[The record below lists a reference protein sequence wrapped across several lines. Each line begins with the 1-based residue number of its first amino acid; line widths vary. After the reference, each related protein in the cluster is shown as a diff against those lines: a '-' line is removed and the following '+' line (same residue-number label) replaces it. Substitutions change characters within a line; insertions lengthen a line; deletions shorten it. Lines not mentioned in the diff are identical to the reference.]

1 MRAKTG
7 LLGAWKMYL
16 LVNIWMWS
24 VIVISPNAHIC
35 WKCKKKRKK
44 ITFVS
49 PNGPYRWNWMPF
61 TAVWSLLCLCS
72 TQPSIISKVGGML
85 NFGING
91 QGIFLRLVAWWICF
105 ASVFQGFRG
114 RSKNCYSIAIR
125 RVHKALQYQYV
136 SRRLKKR
143 EMRSLWI
150 SRINIATR
158 EHNVNY
164 SKFVNQMAQYNVQL
178 NRKMLSELAIHE
190 PRSFKALA
198 ELAKSRLQDGLLAAI
213 W

>member
-16 LVNIWMWS
+16 LVNIRMWS

-72 TQPSIISKVGGML
+72 TQPSIIIKVGGML

-91 QGIFLRLVAWWICF
+91 QGIFLRLVGWWICF

-143 EMRSLWI
+143 EMRSVSSSMETKRYAYSLSHFDVELWRLECI
-150 SRINIATR
+150 PVLESAGQFNI
-158 EHNVNY
+158 VY
-164 SKFVNQMAQYNVQL
+164 Y
-178 NRKMLSELAIHE
+178 
-190 PRSFKALA
+190 
-198 ELAKSRLQDGLLAAI
+198 
-213 W
+213 